1 MEDRDPVVALQ
12 ACIAAIRRNEVHDGS
27 SVDRLHQCL
36 RRVGDALREKDR
48 EIEWLREALE
58 QRDSEQR
65 SRESQ
70 LQWENYQTFEQS
82 NGSAGVAGG
91 GHSTQ
96 VTSESALPNYWQGT
110 RMMAEG
116 GGPAGGMSVVQDQGA
131 NSGGPELEPG
141 HDRMTEPVSEYMA
154 MPDQTSHVSTEMMR
168 YTSAPDSLKQE
179 PLHATTEGRFG
190 GWRWQTDVVEW

>member
-36 RRVGDALREKDR
+36 RRVGEALREKDR

-65 SRESQ
+65 SHEGQ
-70 LQWENYQTFEQS
+70 LQWEAHQTFEQS
-82 NGSAGVAGG
+82 AGVSGG
-91 GHSTQ
+91 GYGTTE
-96 VTSESALPNYWQGT
+96 VTSENAPPNYWQST
-110 RMMAEG
+110 VTMTEDR
-116 GGPAGGMSVVQDQGA
+116 GPVGGMSVVQDQGA
-131 NSGGPELEPG
+131 NTGGPELEPG
-141 HDRMTEPVSEYMA
+141 HEGTTEPVYENMA
-154 MPDQTSHVSTEMMR
+154 VLDQTSQTSECETMR
-168 YTSAPDSLKQE
+168 HTSAADSLRQE